1 MMLRRRR
8 LLVAAS
14 AAAIWWLAAANRLG
28 AFDLNAIRKEVSL
41 ERRSELALANADA
54 ALDRARK
61 AYLNGEDGLFHS
73 SVLEVGESIDLC
85 KQSLDN
91 SGRNARKSP
100 KYFKKAE
107 IGIRRLSR
115 RLDSLRIEVSV
126 DDRPVL
132 DPIVSR
138 AHQLQEEILL
148 AIMGKKN

>member
-1 MMLRRRR
+1 MNAL
-8 LLVAAS
+8 
-14 AAAIWWLAAANRLG
+14 
-28 AFDLNAIRKEVSL
+28 DLDAIRKEASL
-41 ERRSELALANADA
+41 ERRSELALANADV

-61 AYLNGEDGLFHS
+61 AYLDGEDALFRAA
-73 SVLEVGESIDLC
+73 VAEVGESIDLC
-85 KQSLDN
+85 KQSLDD
-91 SGRNARKSP
+91 SGRNARKRP

-132 DPIVSR
+132 DPIVLR